1 MTENM
6 ENTIAIPVYK
16 TGKWTDDVTY
26 LICQTKIKD
35 IKLPAKVGYYD
46 SEQLVVVP
54 FEINLN

>member
-1 MTENM
+1 MRDNM

-26 LICQTKIKD
+26 LICKTRIKN
-35 IKLPAKVGYYD
+35 IKLPAKVGFDD
-46 SEQLVVVP
+46 SEMCVVVP